1 MAPRGQKAKRPGT
14 ALKEPLDGSRPE
26 EESRRA
32 RRALR
37 PVVVLYLFL
46 ACVYAVAIPAGK
58 GPDETAHLR
67 YVSWLADHHTLPVFA
82 AVDPGADYEFHQPPL
97 YYALALPVYLAAGG
111 EPRTGGQGVR
121 FFTAMIGLL
130 LVYLTFALGRA
141 LVPERPWAAV
151 GAAGVVGLLPMQVH
165 LATTV
170 GNDVL
175 TEVLVAAALL
185 LLIRHLQAAAQTDR
199 ESDAR
204 APGAATIAGAGILAG
219 LGLLTKSISI
229 VMLPVIWLGSW
240 LAARHGGTFAWRR
253 LGRDLLL
260 ATALAAAL
268 GGWWLAR
275 NQVLYGD
282 LLGQRAFV
290 SAFED
295 RPSPQWYMARYHV
308 PLPFYLIQ
316 VTLLTCASALGM
328 FGPVRGNQFV
338 FFPVWVYVLV
348 GLLALFG
355 AIGFLRH
362 LRRTRLNEWQRQ
374 GWWLCLA
381 LFVLLAVGFVRFNF
395 SFFQAQARYLFP
407 ALPAAALALALGL
420 EEFVPVRWRAAA
432 MIALPLALAALS
444 LTMLPLWIVPQFLS
458 P

>member
-1 MAPRGQKAKRPGT
+1 MKGPPDASQ
-14 ALKEPLDGSRPE
+14 PE

-37 PVVVLYLFL
+37 PVVVLYLFM

-67 YVSWLADHHTLPVFA
+67 YVSWLADHHALPVFA
-82 AVDPGADYEFHQPPL
+82 ADDPGADYEFHQPPL
-97 YYALALPVYLAAGG
+97 YYALALPVYLAAGA
-111 EPRTGGQGVR
+111 EPRAGGQGVR
-121 FFTAMIGLL
+121 LFTALIGLL

-165 LATTV
+165 LSTTV

-175 TEVLVAAALL
+175 TEVLVVAALL

-229 VMLPVIWLGSW
+229 VVLPVIWLGSW
-240 LAARHGGTFAWRR
+240 LAARERGTFAWRR

-260 ATALAAAL
+260 ATALAAAI

-275 NQVLYGD
+275 NQALYGD
-282 LLGQRAFV
+282 PLAQSAFV
-290 SAFED
+290 DAFQD
-295 RPSPQWYMARYHV
+295 RPSPQEYMARYDV
-308 PLPFYLIQ
+308 PVPFYIVQ
-316 VTLLTCASALGM
+316 VILWTCATALGV
-328 FGPVRGNQFV
+328 FGPVHSNRFV

-348 GLLALFG
+348 GVLGLLALG
-355 AIGFLRH
+355 GFARY
-362 LRRTRLNEWQRQ
+362 LRRTRLADWQRQ

-381 LFVLLAVGFVRFNF
+381 LFALLAAGFVRFNF

-407 ALPAAALALALGL
+407 ALPAAALALALGI
-420 EEFVPVRWRAAA
+420 EEFLPVRWRAAG

-444 LTMLPLWIVPQFLS
+444 LIMLPVWIVPQFIS